1 MYMRMCFS
9 IRTPSQIVKRTPS
22 KTVLYM
28 LIVSYNETVL
38 NNLSKPELVQPVL
51 QIDPSL
57 T

>member
-9 IRTPSQIVKRTPS
+9 IRTTSQIVKRTPS

-51 QIDPSL
+51 QIDASL